1 MLPPFPLLLVCWA
14 YCHLTKAALIADA
27 HSGAFND
34 KKWQWTTRWVLRLLQ
49 GHILIV
55 TNKDIAPSAFEE
67 GSKTHAVVLHDAL
80 ASRPATAQRN
90 DVRERVQKSV
100 RPRYVLFP
108 ASYASDEPISNVIAA
123 ATLCPELKWVLTGNP
138 KSDIG
143 SACPPNVEF
152 TGFLQENEYDKA
164 LDEAS
169 VVLALTNRDATM
181 QRAGYEALLAG
192 RPLVASD
199 TSVLKEFHG
208 SSALY
213 TDNTPE
219 DIRDKVRMAVE
230 NQFTLEQNSRVILRE
245 RYQQQVAVVESL
257 SQLMSERQRQ
267 SREAPRG

>member
-1 MLPPFPLLLVCWA
+1 M
-14 YCHLTKAALIADA
+14 
-27 HSGAFND
+27 
-34 KKWQWTTRWVLRLLQ
+34 LQ
-49 GHILIV
+49 GHVLIV

-80 ASRPATAQRN
+80 AGRPVTKQRS
-90 DVRERVQKSV
+90 DVRQRVQNAAC
-100 RPRYVLFP
+100 PRYVLFP

-138 KSDIG
+138 KGNIG

-152 TGFLQENEYDKA
+152 TGFLQKDEYDQA
-164 LDEAS
+164 INEAS
-169 VVLALTNRDATM
+169 VVLALTNRDSTM

-219 DIRDKVRMAVE
+219 DIRDKVRMAIE
-230 NQFTLEQNSRVILRE
+230 NEYTLKQKSHVILRE
-245 RYQQQVAVVESL
+245 RYQEQIAVVESL
-257 SQLMSERQRQ
+257 SHLMSERQRQ